1 LPKAELLRLT
11 RADGGEV
18 VPDPGGR
25 AQGRGAYVCGRPGCA
40 DTAITE
46 KALARSF
53 RAPVK
58 LQQETIDFIR
68 EWQRSVFMR

>member
-1 LPKAELLRLT
+1 MRGPA
-11 RADGGEV
+11 GEV
-18 VPDPGGR
+18 VPDPGGS
-25 AQGRGAYVCGRPGCA
+25 AQGRGAYVCGRAACA
-40 DTAITE
+40 EAAASD

>member
-1 LPKAELLRLT
+1 VRGPT
-11 RADGGEV
+11 GEV
-18 VPDPGGR
+18 VPDPGGK
-25 AQGRGAYVCGRPGCA
+25 AEGRGAYVCGRPGCT
-40 DTAITE
+40 DSAITE
-46 KALARSF
+46 KVLARSF